1 MLEKQLERI
10 ADALEK
16 IAGRFTDFARSP
28 VTTYAKPEPTE
39 TVTDAPSVFDDP
51 TPAPTAPAPKAG
63 RPKSNKTAPSAPV
76 APVATVATVAPVATV
91 TKDEAMDLLRE
102 FVRVKGPEG
111 QTKGRGILM
120 EFGAG
125 KVSELDPKHYADF
138 AARLKKELAA

>member
-28 VTTYAKPEPTE
+28 VTTTARPEPTE
-39 TVTDAPSVFDDP
+39 PVHTTAEANVFDDP
-51 TPAPTAPAPKAG
+51 TPVPTAPAPKAG
-63 RPKSNKTAPSAPV
+63 RPKSNKTAPAAPV
-76 APVATVATVAPVATV
+76 ASV

-102 FVRVKGPEG
+102 FVRVKGLEG